1 MNDRREEL
9 DPLDE
14 AVLRR
19 SLRLEPDERA
29 PRLDEAALVAA
40 AVRRAPWLA
49 IGASAIAV
57 SVTALVAASVWTI
70 LAMFAPALLAD
81 AFDAALA
88 TLAQVAVPVAGIV
101 ETAQAPVVPASIL
114 AALAVAI
121 FFELRHGRETQHAVA
136 S

>member
-1 MNDRREEL
+1 MNDRHEDL
-9 DPLDE
+9 VDE

-29 PRLDEAALVAA
+29 PRLDPAALAA
-40 AVRRAPWLA
+40 AAERRAPWLA

-57 SVTALVAASVWTI
+57 SLTAVVAASVWTI
-70 LAMFAPALLAD
+70 VAMFAPSLLAD
-81 AFDAALA
+81 AFDTALA
-88 TLAQVAVPVAGIV
+88 TLAQVAVPLAGIV

-114 AALAVAI
+114 AALAIAI
-121 FFELRHGRETQHAVA
+121 VFELRQGRETRHAVA

>member
-1 MNDRREEL
+1 MNDRREDL
-9 DPLDE
+9 LDE

-19 SLRLEPDERA
+19 ALRLESGERA
-29 PRLDEAALVAA
+29 PRLDPAVLAA
-40 AVRRAPWLA
+40 AAERRAPWLA

-57 SVTALVAASVWTI
+57 SITALVAASVWTVV
-70 LAMFAPALLAD
+70 AMFAPALLAD

-88 TLAQVAVPVAGIV
+88 ALAQVAVPLAGIV

-114 AALAVAI
+114 AALAIAI
-121 FFELRHGRETQHAVA
+121 FFELRQGRETRHAIA